1 MFQEKF
7 HELNRHICETLNGG
21 VDNRSSLIQIT
32 KKKKIVKLK
41 KLKIKI

>member
-32 KKKKIVKLK
+32 KKKKNCKTE
-41 KLKIKI
+41 KIKN